1 MRLSRFFVD
10 QPLALGQ
17 HDLPETQAHYIGRV
31 LRHATGDAVQLFDGS
46 GREYLGELVEVGKK
60 NVRVEL
66 REQFAGQP
74 DSPLRIH
81 LGQGLSRGERM
92 DWAIQKATELGVA
105 EITPIVSERCEVRLK
120 DERADKR
127 LQHWRQVAISAC
139 EQCGRSSLPLIHPPL
154 ALEDWLRGRDDDLRL
169 VLHPVAAPL
178 ASHAPPS
185 RLAFLVGPE
194 GGLSDAEVEQAQA
207 AGFHSAR
214 LGPRVL
220 RTETAPVV
228 SVNPFQNIQVG
239 TIGIPVPSTLCK
251 VIGDDGQEV
260 PLGERGELC
269 VKGPQVMKGYWQR
282 QEATDEILDADGWLK
297 TGDIAIIQEDGY
309 MRIVD
314 RKKDMILVSGFN
326 VYPNEL
332 EDVLATLPG
341 VLQCAA
347 IGIPDEKS
355 GESIK
360 VFVVVK
366 PGATLTKEQ
375 VMQHMHDNLTG
386 YKRPKAV
393 EFRDSLP
400 TTNVGKILRRELR
413 DEELKKAGQ
422 K

>member
-169 VLHPVAAPL
+169 VLHPVA
-178 ASHAPPS
+178 
-185 RLAFLVGPE
+185 
-194 GGLSDAEVEQAQA
+194 
-207 AGFHSAR
+207 
-214 LGPRVL
+214 
-220 RTETAPVV
+220 
-228 SVNPFQNIQVG
+228 
-239 TIGIPVPSTLCK
+239 
-251 VIGDDGQEV
+251 
-260 PLGERGELC
+260 
-269 VKGPQVMKGYWQR
+269 
-282 QEATDEILDADGWLK
+282 
-297 TGDIAIIQEDGY
+297 
-309 MRIVD
+309 
-314 RKKDMILVSGFN
+314 
-326 VYPNEL
+326 
-332 EDVLATLPG
+332 
-341 VLQCAA
+341 
-347 IGIPDEKS
+347 
-355 GESIK
+355 
-360 VFVVVK
+360 
-366 PGATLTKEQ
+366 
-375 VMQHMHDNLTG
+375 
-386 YKRPKAV
+386 
-393 EFRDSLP
+393 
-400 TTNVGKILRRELR
+400 
-413 DEELKKAGQ
+413 
-422 K
+422 